1 MKTDILD
8 RMNGLTD
15 SLTIGIMITLVF
27 GAVCFYLYSRLVQN
41 EKRVALVENILLDLK
56 MSMEQGGGFMDSHQ
70 EEGPAINHIEPVSGP
85 MPLEKDDI
93 EQTDEDFY
101 KNILQQAPAQVQAGT
116 PIDQSE
122 PKAPPSS
129 PVASSKVQP
138 NYESMT
144 VKELKALAKQRGL
157 SVPTGAGRKELMDTL
172 RKNDKSQDTEVE
184 GGSSLGKVEGYSL
197 DAETLDG

>member
-1 MKTDILD
+1 
-8 RMNGLTD
+8 MNGLTD

-41 EKRVALVENILLDLK
+41 EKRVALLENILLDLK
-56 MSMEQGGGFMDSHQ
+56 VSMEQGVGFGDSHQ
-70 EEGPAINHIEPVSGP
+70 EEGPAAVNHVQPISGP

-101 KNILQQAPAQVQAGT
+101 KNILDQASVQAGT
-116 PIDQSE
+116 PLEQTEI
-122 PKAPPSS
+122 KAPPSS
-129 PVASSKVQP
+129 PVASASKVQP

-157 SVPTGAGRKELMDTL
+157 STPSGAGRKELMDTL
-172 RKNDKSQDTEVE
+172 RKNDKSDKSEVE

-197 DAETLDG
+197 DAEVLEG

>member
-1 MKTDILD
+1 
-8 RMNGLTD
+8 MNGLTD

-41 EKRVALVENILLDLK
+41 EKRVALVENILLDLRV
-56 MSMEQGGGFMDSHQ
+56 SMEQSGGLMDSHQ
-70 EEGPAINHIEPVSGP
+70 DEGPVEVNHIEPISGP
-85 MPLEKDDI
+85 MPLEKEDI

-101 KNILQQAPAQVQAGT
+101 KNILDQTSTQAGT
-116 PIDQSE
+116 PLEVE

-129 PVASSKVQP
+129 PVATKVQA

-157 SVPTGAGRKELMDTL
+157 NVPSGAGRKELMDTL
-172 RKNDKSQDTEVE
+172 RKNDKSDKSEVE

-197 DAETLDG
+197 DAEVLEG